1 VSENP
6 PVPVT
11 TVRIF
16 WEDLKWMETHL
27 KKADEPWTE
36 FFHRMREIAEEE
48 SRPKE
53 SSPKEQVA

>member
-36 FFHRMREIAEEE
+36 FFHRMRQIAEEE
-48 SRPKE
+48 SGPKD
-53 SSPKEQVA
+53 QVA